1 MLKRILPYLFSLI
14 PGVLLLPVPL
24 LRDFHFESAL
34 IAATVGCFWA
44 GIKASS
50 KRRKL
55 YPRLAFR
62 ILGFIYLAGSP
73 LFLYSLFSGC
83 LTLHGIGFW
92 VLFPIPSV
100 FLGTAIGR
108 FFRKLKTPLP
118 GVFTVTTILLITV
131 GSLVIEALILPQVY
145 FFNHVWGGWPGPI
158 YDETVEVTLG
168 LIFFRFLTLLWILLL
183 WILPDF
189 SVYKANKV
197 KIGLLS
203 FLLVVGYFFTT
214 DFGVITPRSYLKQ
227 QLPIHKQTE
236 HFDLYF
242 DQDLFTEQE
251 IEYWALRHE
260 FHFQQIVTQLE
271 IDWPEGQRIESF
283 LYANAWQKKKLVGA
297 KFTSYVPIWL
307 SQDQLHI
314 AKQQLNGVL
323 KHELVH
329 VISKQFGNSLFNG
342 SWSIGLVEGVAE
354 AIAADAS
361 PQSTLDQILAADPP
375 YPTVE
380 QMSSA
385 LTTSGFYTSASAIS
399 YTTAGSFVNY
409 LLKNYPVESFKAAY
423 PSADFETA
431 YQLPFDSLVIGWQ
444 QTLPPIEIDSVDRQ
458 VSELIFSQ
466 RSLFQRFCPHA
477 VSRELSLWDDFM
489 FHEANLDTT
498 SSEKHIN
505 SLYELDPSNLLIKR
519 EWIRGQ
525 LRNNNTSD
533 VLDSIDNGTDSLLT
547 FAILKSDA
555 LALGGDWESAKSFI
569 ETLKPQIDTTSL
581 RTFRYSY
588 ELRSDSLGWITFL
601 NSRYKNQLPGV
612 EKFADLN
619 ITNQLLVLA
628 KAIELNH
635 GQLVREYSPVVLR
648 SPLHSDWFDIYE
660 STINQLIF
668 LNETDTAQ
676 TWINSVSSLDLRA
689 RYKERLFEQ
698 QEWLNFINGTNQD

>member
-14 PGVLLLPVPL
+14 PGLLFLPVPL

-50 KRRKL
+50 KHRKI
-55 YPRLAFR
+55 YPQSALKV
-62 ILGFIYLAGSP
+62 LGFIYLAGTP

-92 VLFPIPSV
+92 ILFPIPSV
-100 FLGTAIGR
+100 FFGTAIGR
-108 FFRKLKTPLP
+108 LFRKLKTPAPRVL
-118 GVFTVTTILLITV
+118 TVLAILFI
-131 GSLVIEALILPQVY
+131 ALGGWLLEFLTLPQVY
-145 FFNHVWGGWPGPI
+145 FFNHVWGSWPGPI
-158 YDETVEVTLG
+158 YDETVEITIG

-183 WILPDF
+183 WILPNF
-189 SVYKANKV
+189 SISKANKT
-197 KIGLLS
+197 KIALLS
-203 FLLVVGYFFTT
+203 LFLVIGYFFTT

-227 QLPIHKQTE
+227 QLPLHKQTE

-242 DQDLFTEQE
+242 DKNLFTQQE
-251 IEYWALRHE
+251 IEYWSLRHE
-260 FHFQQIVTQLE
+260 FHFQQIVNQLE
-271 IDWPEGQRIESF
+271 IDWPEDQRIESY

-385 LTTSGFYTSASAIS
+385 LTTSGFYSSASAIS

-409 LLKNYPVESFKAAY
+409 LLKNYPADYFKTAY
-423 PSADFETA
+423 PSADFKTA
-431 YQLPFDSLVIGWQ
+431 YRVSFDSLVIGWQ

-477 VSRELSLWDDFM
+477 VSKELSLWDDFL
-489 FHEANLDTT
+489 FHEASLDSA
-498 SSEKHIN
+498 SSEEHIN

-519 EWIRGQ
+519 EWIRSQ
-525 LRNNNTSD
+525 LRKNNTSE
-533 VLDSIDNGTDSLLT
+533 VLDSIDNATDSLLT
-547 FAILKSDA
+547 FAILKADA
-555 LALGGDWESAKSFI
+555 FALKGDWGAAKSYI
-569 ETLKPQIDTTSL
+569 ESLKPRIDTTSL

-588 ELRSDSLGWITFL
+588 ELRSDSLSWITFL
-601 NSRYKNQLPGV
+601 NSRYKNQLP
-612 EKFADLN
+612 EIEDFATIN
-619 ITNQLLVLA
+619 TANQLLVLA
-628 KAIELNH
+628 KAIELKQN
-635 GQLVREYSPVVLR
+635 QRIQEYSPIVLG
-648 SPLHSDWFDIYE
+648 SPLHTDWFDIYE
-660 STINQLIF
+660 DTINQLVF
-668 LNETDTAQ
+668 LNETEAAQ
-676 TWINSVSSLDLRA
+676 TWVNAVSSLDLRA
-689 RYKERLFEQ
+689 RYEERLLEQ
-698 QEWLNFINGTNQD
+698 QEWLNFINETN